1 MSEMFLDKLINK
13 EFGDLTIDELK
24 VIISN
29 SVVFSLNKT
38 DTKALERIVE
48 KGSIETDK
56 DKVVSILQEGL
67 PSVFV
72 LLSNL
77 DKHAIKEGTIE
88 ISFRENLLD
97 TLNKMNH
104 LQLCVFIDKVLRVS
118 KEEKIRFFR
127 NKDYSL
133 HAINSVISRSLGLS
147 LVFEIFKPGKA
158 KNFKAIDYTRI
169 DKARMIEE
177 INNQAVRYLYV
188 LAIIAEV
195 VLKTDEAKLSGTKI
209 NKVINEHISTYLEI
223 IKKEKSAVRATGVAP
238 KQTWTYTLCNI
249 TDITVEEDDEF
260 FDEEDD
266 DE

>member
-77 DKHAIKEGTIE
+77 DKHAIKEETIE

-158 KNFKAIDYTRI
+158 KNFKVIDYTRI

-195 VLKTDEAKLSGTKI
+195 VLNTDEAKLSGTKI
-209 NKVINEHISTYLEI
+209 HKVINEHISTYLEI

>member
-1 MSEMFLDKLINK
+1 MSEVFLNKLINK
-13 EFGDLTIDELK
+13 TFGDLTTDELK
-24 VIISN
+24 AIIGN
-29 SVVFSLNKT
+29 SAVFSLNKT
-38 DTKALERIVE
+38 DTKTLKRIVK

-56 DKVVSILQEGL
+56 DKVVAILREGL

-77 DKHAIKEGTIE
+77 DKYAIKEGTIDVR
-88 ISFRENLLD
+88 FRENLLD
-97 TLNKMNH
+97 SLNKMNH
-104 LQLCVFIDKVLRVS
+104 LQLCVFVDKVLKVG

-133 HAINSVISRSLGLS
+133 HAINSVVSRSLGLS

-158 KNFKAIDYTRI
+158 KNFRAIDYTRI
-169 DKARMIEE
+169 DKVQMIEE
-177 INNQAVRYLYV
+177 IVNQSVRYLYV
-188 LAIIAEV
+188 LAAIAEV
-195 VLKTDEAKLSGTKI
+195 VLNTDEEKLSGTKI
-209 NKVINEHISTYLEI
+209 NKVINEDISTYLEI
-223 IKKEKSAVRATGVAP
+223 IKKEKAAVRATGVAP

-249 TDITVEEDDEF
+249 TDITVEEDEEF